1 MFASDSVIKSVRG
14 REVLDSRGN
23 PTVEAEILLS
33 CGSRFRGISPS
44 GASTGEHEA
53 LELRDNNPSRYG
65 GKGVTHAVNN
75 INSVI
80 SKVLVGMS
88 CTDLFKVDE
97 EMIKCDGTQDKS
109 NLGANAILA
118 VSIACAYAGA
128 HISKQPVYRF
138 IGGIAGRSLPTPMMN
153 IVNGGAHA
161 SNNIDIQEF
170 MLVPMNMPSFRE
182 GIRRCSEVYHKLAEI
197 LKKRGLSAGVG
208 DEGGFAP
215 NLKDDSEAIE
225 LILTAVDLAGYK
237 YPDDF
242 MISLDIAAS
251 EWITEESYLMPKR
264 NVRYSTG
271 ELIKNWV
278 NLCARYPIFS
288 IEDPLGEDDWNGW
301 QKLTADLEGFGLYGV
316 VGDDL
321 FVTNPE
327 RLKKGI
333 QMKAGNT
340 ILIKPNQ
347 IGTISETVTTVGIAR
362 SHGFKT
368 IISHRSGE
376 TEDTI
381 IADLAVGLNAG
392 FIKTGA
398 PCRGERVAKY
408 NRLLRIED
416 ELEN

>member
-1 MFASDSVIKSVRG
+1 MFACDTVIKNVRG
-14 REVLDSRGN
+14 REILDSRGN
-23 PTVEAEILLS
+23 PTVEAEVLLS
-33 CGSRFRGISPS
+33 SGLKFRGISPS
-44 GASTGEHEA
+44 GASTGEYEA

-65 GKGVTHAVNN
+65 GEGVTHAVNN

-80 SKVLVGMS
+80 SKILSGLS
-88 CTDLFKVDE
+88 CTDFWKIDE
-97 EMIKCDGTQDKS
+97 AMLKCDGTADKS

-118 VSIACAYAGA
+118 VSIACVYAGA
-128 HISKQPVYRF
+128 YISRQPVYRY
-138 IGGIAGRSLPTPMMN
+138 IGGIAGRKLPVPMMN

-170 MLVPMNMPSFRE
+170 MLVPINAPSFRE
-182 GIRRCSEVYHKLAEI
+182 GLRRCCEVYHKLAEI
-197 LKKRGLSAGVG
+197 IKKRGFSASVG

-251 EWITEESYLMPKR
+251 EWISEDSYLMPKR
-264 NVRYSTG
+264 NVRFSTG

-321 FVTNPE
+321 FVTNSE
-327 RLKKGI
+327 RLQKGI
-333 QMKAGNT
+333 KMKAANT

-347 IGTISETVTTVGIAR
+347 IGTISETISTVELAR
-362 SHGFKT
+362 ANGYKT

-376 TEDTI
+376 TEDTM

>member
-1 MFASDSVIKSVRG
+1 MFTCDSIIKSVRG

-23 PTVEAEILLS
+23 PTVEAEVFLS
-33 CGSRFRGISPS
+33 SGMKFRGISPS

-80 SKVLVGMS
+80 SKVLSGMC
-88 CTDLFKVDE
+88 CTDLNKIDE
-97 EMIKCDGTQDKS
+97 AMLKCDGTEDKS
-109 NLGANAILA
+109 NLGANAMLA
-118 VSIACAYAGA
+118 VSIACVYAGA
-128 HISKQPVYRF
+128 CVGRQPVYRY
-138 IGGIAGRSLPTPMMN
+138 IGGIAGRSLPVPMMN
-153 IVNGGAHA
+153 IINGGAHA

-170 MLVPMNMPSFRE
+170 MLVPIDAPSFRE

-197 LKKRGLSAGVG
+197 IKKRGFSAAVG

-251 EWITEESYLMPKR
+251 EWLSEDSYLVPKR
-264 NVRYSTG
+264 DVRFSTG

-321 FVTNPE
+321 FVTNSE
-327 RLKKGI
+327 RLLKGI
-333 QMKAGNT
+333 KRKAGNT

-347 IGTISETVTTVGIAR
+347 IGTISETISTVELAR
-362 SHGFKT
+362 SNGFKT
-368 IISHRSGE
+368 ILSHRSGE

>member
-1 MFASDSVIKSVRG
+1 MEIVKVVG
-14 REVLDSRGN
+14 REILDSRGN
-23 PTVEAEILLS
+23 PTVEVDVHLAS
-33 CGSRFRGISPS
+33 GAFGRAAVPS
-44 GASTGEHEA
+44 GASTGENEA
-53 LELRDNNPSRYG
+53 IELRDGDKKRYG
-65 GKGVTHAVNN
+65 GKGVLKAVDNVNN
-75 INSVI
+75 VI
-80 SKVLVGMS
+80 APAILGMS
-88 CTDLFKVDE
+88 ALNQREIDHKLIE
-97 EMIKCDGTQDKS
+97 LDGTKTKS
-109 NLGANAILA
+109 NLGANAMLGVSLA
-118 VSIACAYAGA
+118 VAKAAANYLD
-128 HISKQPVYRF
+128 QPLYRY
-138 IGGIAGRSLPTPMMN
+138 IGGTNAYVLPVPMMN
-153 IVNGGAHA
+153 IINGGAHA

-170 MLVPMNMPSFRE
+170 MLVPVNAPSFRE

-197 LKKRGLSAGVG
+197 IRKRGFSAAVG

-251 EWITEESYLMPKR
+251 EWLSEDSYLMPKR
-264 NVRYSTG
+264 NVRFSTG

-321 FVTNPE
+321 FVTNSR
-327 RLKKGI
+327 RLQKGI
-333 QMKAGNT
+333 KMKAGNT

-347 IGTISETVTTVGIAR
+347 IGTISETISTVELAR
-362 SHGFKT
+362 SSGFKT

-416 ELEN
+416 ELES

>member
-1 MFASDSVIKSVRG
+1 
-14 REVLDSRGN
+14 
-23 PTVEAEILLS
+23 
-33 CGSRFRGISPS
+33 
-44 GASTGEHEA
+44 
-53 LELRDNNPSRYG
+53 
-65 GKGVTHAVNN
+65 
-75 INSVI
+75 
-80 SKVLVGMS
+80 
-88 CTDLFKVDE
+88 
-97 EMIKCDGTQDKS
+97 
-109 NLGANAILA
+109 
-118 VSIACAYAGA
+118 
-128 HISKQPVYRF
+128 
-138 IGGIAGRSLPTPMMN
+138 MMN
-153 IVNGGAHA
+153 IINGGAHA

-170 MLVPMNMPSFRE
+170 MLVPVNAPSFRE

-197 LKKRGLSAGVG
+197 IRKRGFSAAVG

-251 EWITEESYLMPKR
+251 EWLSEDSYLMPKR
-264 NVRYSTG
+264 NVRFSTG

-321 FVTNPE
+321 FVTNSR
-327 RLKKGI
+327 RLQKGI

-347 IGTISETVTTVGIAR
+347 IGTISETISTVELAR
-362 SHGFKT
+362 SSGFKT

-416 ELEN
+416 ELES

>member
-1 MFASDSVIKSVRG
+1 MEIVKVVG

-23 PTVEAEILLS
+23 PTVEVDVHLAS
-33 CGSRFRGISPS
+33 GAFGRAAVPS
-44 GASTGEHEA
+44 GASTGENEA
-53 LELRDNNPSRYG
+53 IELRDGDKKRYG
-65 GKGVTHAVNN
+65 GKGVLKAVDNVNN
-75 INSVI
+75 VI
-80 SKVLVGMS
+80 APAILGMS
-88 CTDLFKVDE
+88 ALNQREVDHKLIE
-97 EMIKCDGTQDKS
+97 LDGTKTKS
-109 NLGANAILA
+109 NLGANAMLGVSLA
-118 VSIACAYAGA
+118 VAKAAANYLDL
-128 HISKQPVYRF
+128 PLYRY
-138 IGGIAGRSLPTPMMN
+138 IGGTNAYVLPVPMMN
-153 IVNGGAHA
+153 IINGGAHA

-170 MLVPMNMPSFRE
+170 MLVPVNAPSFRE

-197 LKKRGLSAGVG
+197 IRKRGFSAAVG

-251 EWITEESYLMPKR
+251 EWLSEDSYLMPKR
-264 NVRYSTG
+264 NVRFSTG

-321 FVTNPE
+321 FVTNSR
-327 RLKKGI
+327 RLQKGI
-333 QMKAGNT
+333 KMKAGNT

-347 IGTISETVTTVGIAR
+347 IGTISETISTVELAR
-362 SHGFKT
+362 SSGFKT

-416 ELEN
+416 ELES

>member
-1 MFASDSVIKSVRG
+1 MFTCDSVIKSIHG
-14 REVLDSRGN
+14 REILDSRGN

-33 CGSRFRGISPS
+33 SGLKFRGISPS

-80 SKVLVGMS
+80 SKVLSGMC
-88 CTDLFKVDE
+88 CTNLYKIDE
-97 EMIKCDGTQDKS
+97 AMLKCDGTEDKS

-118 VSIACAYAGA
+118 VSIACVYAGA
-128 HISKQPVYRF
+128 YVSSQPVYRY
-138 IGGIAGRSLPTPMMN
+138 IGGVAGRSLPVPMMN
-153 IVNGGAHA
+153 IINGGAHA

-170 MLVPMNMPSFRE
+170 MLVPVNAPSFRE

-197 LKKRGLSAGVG
+197 IRKRGFSA
-208 DEGGFAP
+208 
-215 NLKDDSEAIE
+215 
-225 LILTAVDLAGYK
+225 AVAGYK

-251 EWITEESYLMPKR
+251 EWLSEDSYLMPKR
-264 NVRYSTG
+264 NVRFSTG

-321 FVTNPE
+321 FVTNSR
-327 RLKKGI
+327 RLHKGI
-333 QMKAGNT
+333 KIKAGNT

-347 IGTISETVTTVGIAR
+347 IGTISETISTVELAR
-362 SHGFKT
+362 SSGFKT
-368 IISHRSGE
+368 ILSHRSGE

-416 ELEN
+416 ELES

>member
-1 MFASDSVIKSVRG
+1 MTINQIKINGFPFIDLLEMELEQQVNMHPTAVVKGHIAQPEASLFLQQATAEKLLVITANDSEGTGHTLFSG
-14 REVLDSRGN
+14 VL
-23 PTVEAEILLS
+23 
-33 CGSRFRGISPS
+33 S
-44 GASTGEHEA
+44 G
-53 LELRDNNPSRYG
+53 L
-65 GKGVTHAVNN
+65 
-75 INSVI
+75 
-80 SKVLVGMS
+80 S
-88 CTDLFKVDE
+88 CTDFWKIDE
-97 EMIKCDGTQDKS
+97 AMLKCDGTADKS

-118 VSIACAYAGA
+118 VSIACVYAGA
-128 HISKQPVYRF
+128 YISRQPVYRY
-138 IGGIAGRSLPTPMMN
+138 IGGIAGRKLPVPMMN

-170 MLVPMNMPSFRE
+170 MLVPIDAPSFRE
-182 GIRRCSEVYHKLAEI
+182 GLRRCCEVYHKLAEI
-197 LKKRGLSAGVG
+197 IKKRGFSASVG

-251 EWITEESYLMPKR
+251 EWISEDSYLMPKR
-264 NVRYSTG
+264 NVRFSTG

-321 FVTNPE
+321 FVTNSE
-327 RLKKGI
+327 RLQKGI
-333 QMKAGNT
+333 KMKAANT

-347 IGTISETVTTVGIAR
+347 IGTISETISTVELAR
-362 SHGFKT
+362 ANGYKT

-376 TEDTI
+376 TEDTM